1 MRNGKSGRL
10 SQVQVPASAAGVAR
24 ARLAR
29 DGYDIAVH
37 YNSSPEEAK
46 KVAADCESFGVR
58 TCLLHGDTSDAEV
71 PRRLVRETV
80 EKLGRLDVDVN
91 NAGITRFQRLRE
103 ITAETMDSMYYL
115 NYRGMISWSIRS
127 RQVYGRKWRS
137 GHNFILIRPSAVL
150 RRIALTA
157 YTAD

>member
-10 SQVQVPASAAGVAR
+10 SQFKYRHRRRVLPVRAWRATVMISPCIITVRPRKQKRLLRTVNHLAYVPACCTAI
-24 ARLAR
+24 RLMR
-29 DGYDIAVH
+29 
-37 YNSSPEEAK
+37 K
-46 KVAADCESFGVR
+46 C
-58 TCLLHGDTSDAEV
+58 
-71 PRRLVRETV
+71 RRLVRETV